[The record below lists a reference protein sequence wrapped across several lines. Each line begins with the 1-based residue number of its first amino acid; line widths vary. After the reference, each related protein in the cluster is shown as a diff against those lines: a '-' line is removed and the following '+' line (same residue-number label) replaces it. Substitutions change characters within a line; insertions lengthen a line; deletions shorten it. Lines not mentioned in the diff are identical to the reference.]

1 MFSFLGPSDWL
12 LVAGCFRCCFCS
24 HHRCRRCWRRCCHRS
39 RMPACCRC
47 GPSLVF
53 LSPFRRPQPHT
64 SSQRQQQHQ
73 HLICSRQH
81 QQLRQQLQQTG
92 SNDCSGSRSAWEF
105 VCSGLHRQPQQ
116 QQVSMQHKQ
125 GGQPHWQHTQM
136 HAHRLQQARP
146 HRQSQKHRHHPGA
159 FGHRLKQHQHG
170 TQISS
175 GRCGQPTTAPNWRSG
190 RQTSRWKTSKTK
202 SIHSKISWTQHKT
215 SSSSGQTHSN
225 RFPDTRQVCETSQ
238 SSESSSGS
246 GSSRSSSCCSS
257 SHCYRH
263 RKRSKRS
270 KHQGTIR
277 FSHPH
282 SKHHRRR
289 RRMWSAAA
297 HVPRNLRRQSGPE
310 GPLQAVSI
318 HESSGSSS
326 ELCPSQRKKDTNK
339 K

>member
-1 MFSFLGPSDWL
+1 
-12 LVAGCFRCCFCS
+12 
-24 HHRCRRCWRRCCHRS
+24 
-39 RMPACCRC
+39 MPACCRC

-81 QQLRQQLQQTG
+81 QQLRQQLQQAG

-125 GGQPHWQHTQM
+125 GGQPHWQHAQM

-190 RQTSRWKTSKTK
+190 RQTSRWKNSKNEINTFK
-202 SIHSKISWTQHKT
+202 DQLDTAQDEQQHWEDAFESLFQRHQASLRDIT
-215 SSSSGQTHSN
+215 ELREQQRQWQQPQQQLLQQQPLLQT
-225 RFPDTRQVCETSQ
+225 PQA
-238 SSESSSGS
+238 
-246 GSSRSSSCCSS
+246 
-257 SHCYRH
+257 
-263 RKRSKRS
+263 RSKRS

-297 HVPRNLRRQSGPE
+297 HGPRNLRRQSGPE

-318 HESSGSSS
+318 HESSGSSR
-326 ELCPSQRKKDTNK
+326 ELCPSQRKKK
-339 K
+339 ER